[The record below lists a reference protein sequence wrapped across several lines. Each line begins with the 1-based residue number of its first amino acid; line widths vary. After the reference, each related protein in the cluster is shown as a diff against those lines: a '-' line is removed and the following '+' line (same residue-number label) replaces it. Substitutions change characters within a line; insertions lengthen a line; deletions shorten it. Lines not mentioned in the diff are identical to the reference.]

1 MFQAVAS
8 GQADFSVAPWL
19 PLTHQSFYERYG
31 DQIDDLGANLN
42 GARNGF
48 VVPSYVE
55 IDSIEDL
62 NPKP

>member
-1 MFQAVAS
+1 MS
-8 GQADFSVAPWL
+8 PWL
-19 PLTHQSFYERYG
+19 PLTHQSFYEQYG